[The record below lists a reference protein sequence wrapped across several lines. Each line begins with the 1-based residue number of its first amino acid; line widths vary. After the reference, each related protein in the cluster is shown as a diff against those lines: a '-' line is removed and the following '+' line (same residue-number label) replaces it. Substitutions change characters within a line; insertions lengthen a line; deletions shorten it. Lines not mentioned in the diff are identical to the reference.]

1 MSISKQ
7 KSSLNRKST
16 LKAQE
21 KDIVTENNA
30 IFKEIE
36 REMTAA
42 QPVILSGK
50 DKKYFKELCES
61 VKNSLYPQNEVEH
74 ALVNQ
79 IACFQWK
86 FDRLEILTKEV
97 FEEYTGIDGRI
108 RWGDL
113 LKTNFLKKIVQYEH
127 DINDSIIKLVY
138 RFKERPVLVLPRQ
151 RKIRV

>member
-1 MSISKQ
+1 MSISKK
-7 KSSLNRKST
+7 KSPVNRKNT
-16 LKAQE
+16 PNAHE
-21 KDIVTENNA
+21 KDTVTENIA
-30 IFKEIE
+30 KFKEIE

-50 DKKYFKELCES
+50 DEKIFKELCES
-61 VKNSLYPQNEVEH
+61 VKNSLYPQNEAEN

-113 LKTNFLKKIVQYEH
+113 LETNFLKKIVQYEQ
-127 DINDSIIKLVY
+127 DINNSIIKLVY
-138 RFKERPVLVLPRQ
+138 RFKERPVLALPE
-151 RKIRV
+151 KVRV